1 MKKIIKK
8 EPNFKEDN
16 TPVNNKEEFYKKQAK
31 MFETRLLKEIE
42 YSESLKTKLALEE
55 TQRKLYELEC
65 TRLTEKLNK
74 NFFKRL
80 FDF

>member
-1 MKKIIKK
+1 MS
-8 EPNFKEDN
+8 N
-16 TPVNNKEEFYKKQAK
+16 EENFYKRKAK
-31 MFETRLLKEIE
+31 LFETRLLKEIE

-65 TRLTEKLNK
+65 TRLTEKLNR

>member
-1 MKKIIKK
+1 M
-8 EPNFKEDN
+8 
-16 TPVNNKEEFYKKQAK
+16 NNKEEFYKKQAK

-42 YSESLKTKLALEE
+42 YSESLKTKLVLEE

-65 TRLTEKLNK
+65 TRLTEKLNR